1 MTPNECTAA
10 GSVSESA
17 ACGWID
23 DQMQFRFSCHLA
35 TSRFV
40 RIRGAVFGLSKPIVR
55 PPPQAL
61 GYLGNCKKPSDFI
74 AITGVDAKYISNGQ
88 IMIGSP
94 DYPDLIA
101 GPHIALDDDS

>member
-1 MTPNECTAA
+1 MTSNECASA

-23 DQMQFRFSCHLA
+23 NQMQFRYPCHLT

-40 RIRGAVFGLSKPIVR
+40 RIRGAVFGLLKPIVR
-55 PPPQAL
+55 PPPPAL
-61 GYLGNCKKPSDFI
+61 GYLGNCKQPGDFI

-88 IMIGSP
+88 IMIGSLH
-94 DYPDLIA
+94 YPDLIS
-101 GPHIALDDDS
+101 GPHITLDDYS